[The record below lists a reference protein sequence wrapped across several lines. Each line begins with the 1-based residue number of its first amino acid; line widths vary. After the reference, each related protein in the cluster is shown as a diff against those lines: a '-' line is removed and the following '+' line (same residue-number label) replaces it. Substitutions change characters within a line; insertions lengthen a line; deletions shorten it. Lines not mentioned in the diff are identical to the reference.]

1 MPSADEVKQ
10 SITNWCSSDD
20 DLEITTD
27 RFEPGTDFAFGLKS
41 GTLSSSPVD
50 LVVLKGDGADRITVR
65 RSLTLSGDN
74 VSAAN
79 QLIASRPGS
88 VTAAVER
95 SGADTTVVAQTYVYL
110 DGLSKHTFV
119 QAVAELARTSTLL
132 DGIAAEV
139 VAPDEDTDLAD
150 MPDDGTTS
158 DSPADTAAA
167 AATDDGAAAAAA
179 STVMGESIP
188 QVVAADVAASPTP
201 SMGESIPQVVTP
213 EPTPT
218 PTPAVVPTPLPA
230 PSFTTF
236 PVQQPV
242 VAQPAPQPAYTPQPA
257 QQPYQAQPVQAQP
270 VQAQPAPQPA
280 AASQWVPSHS
290 VPPQGLRAWSAP
302 DPSGPVVANLAPGL
316 PIQVAEVRGAWAR
329 VICSNGWT
337 GWIDGR
343 IIGVAA

>member
-20 DLEITTD
+20 DLEITND
-27 RFEPGTDFAFGLKS
+27 RFEPGTDFAFGLKA
-41 GTLSSSPVD
+41 GVLSSAPVE
-50 LVVLKGDGADRITVR
+50 LVVLEAAGADRVTIR

-74 VSAAN
+74 VTAAN

-95 SGADTTVVAQTYVYL
+95 SGGDTSVVAQTYVYH
-110 DGLSKHTFV
+110 DGLSKQSFV

-132 DGIAAEV
+132 DGISSEV
-139 VAPDEDTDLAD
+139 AVADQDTVLAD
-150 MPDDGTTS
+150 MPADGTTTDAAADAERAS
-158 DSPADTAAA
+158 TYGDLTPAAGAGVAATTFQQPTSPA
-167 AATDDGAAAAAA
+167 
-179 STVMGESIP
+179 SQPLP
-188 QVVAADVAASPTP
+188 QPSFSPQPVQPVQAQPTY
-201 SMGESIPQVVTP
+201 
-213 EPTPT
+213 TPT
-218 PTPAVVPTPLPA
+218 PV
-230 PSFTTF
+230 
-236 PVQQPV
+236 
-242 VAQPAPQPAYTPQPA
+242 

-270 VQAQPAPQPA
+270 APQP

-290 VPPQGLRAWSAP
+290 VPPQGLRAWGAP
-302 DPSGPVVANLAPGL
+302 DPAGPVVANLAPGL

>member
-1 MPSADEVKQ
+1 MPSSDEVKQ

-20 DLEITTD
+20 DLEITSD
-27 RFEPGTDFAFGLKS
+27 RFEPGTAFAFGLKS

-50 LVVLKGDGADRITVR
+50 LVVLQNDGADRVTIR

-95 SGADTTVVAQTYVYL
+95 LGGDTSVVAQTYVYI

-132 DGIAAEV
+132 DGISSEVAA
-139 VAPDEDTDLAD
+139 TDDDSVLAD
-150 MPDDGTTS
+150 MPDDGTTTDTTS
-158 DSPADTAAA
+158 DTVAAA
-167 AATDDGAAAAAA
+167 AADDGAAAAAA
-179 STVMGESIP
+179 SAAAGSIGTDVTGAPVPLTPANPVTVM
-188 QVVAADVAASPTP
+188 PTP
-201 SMGESIPQVVTP
+201 VMAV
-213 EPTPT
+213 
-218 PTPAVVPTPLPA
+218 PAPVPTPIATPQPLPQ
-230 PSFTTF
+230 PSFT
-236 PVQQPV
+236 PQPAQPV
-242 VAQPAPQPAYTPQPA
+242 VAQPVQPAYTPQPV
-257 QQPYQAQPVQAQP
+257 QQYQPQPAQAQPVPQQA
-270 VQAQPAPQPA
+270 PAG
-280 AASQWVPSHS
+280 QWAPSHS

-302 DPSGPVVANLAPGL
+302 DPAGPVVANLAPGL

>member
-20 DLEITTD
+20 DLEITSD
-27 RFEPGTDFAFGLKS
+27 RFEAGTDFAFGLKA
-41 GTLSSSPVD
+41 GVLSSTPVE
-50 LVVLKGDGADRITVR
+50 LVVLKEDGTDRVTIR
-65 RSLTLSGDN
+65 RTLTLSGDN
-74 VSAAN
+74 VTAAN

-95 SGADTTVVAQTYVYL
+95 SGADTSVVAQTYVYL

-132 DGIAAEV
+132 DGLSTEV
-139 VAPDEDTDLAD
+139 VAADEDTVLAD
-150 MPDDGTTS
+150 MPDDGTTTDS
-158 DSPADTAAA
+158 TDTTVATSGDFASPAPDVAAA
-167 AATDDGAAAAAA
+167 
-179 STVMGESIP
+179 
-188 QVVAADVAASPTP
+188 VVAAAPVEA
-201 SMGESIPQVVTP
+201 V
-213 EPTPT
+213 PTPT
-218 PTPAVVPTPLPA
+218 PEPAAVPVATPVPQPLPQ
-230 PSFTTF
+230 PSFSPQ
-236 PVQQPV
+236 PVQPV
-242 VAQPAPQPAYTPQPA
+242 QAQPAPQPAYTPAPV

-270 VQAQPAPQPA
+270 VAQPAPA
-280 AASQWVPSHS
+280 GQWVPSHS

-302 DPSGPVVANLAPGL
+302 DPAGPVVANLAPGL

>member
-20 DLEITTD
+20 DLEITSD
-27 RFEPGTDFAFGLKS
+27 RFEAGTDFAFGLKA
-41 GTLSSSPVD
+41 GVLSSTPVEM
-50 LVVLKGDGADRITVR
+50 VVLKEDGTDRVTIR

-74 VSAAN
+74 VTAAN
-79 QLIASRPGS
+79 ALIASRPGS

-95 SGADTTVVAQTYVYL
+95 SGADTSVVAQTYVYL

-132 DGIAAEV
+132 DGISSEV
-139 VAPDEDTDLAD
+139 VVADEDTVLAD
-150 MPDDGTTS
+150 MPDDGTTTDAAADTTVATS
-158 DSPADTAAA
+158 GDYASPAVDA
-167 AATDDGAAAAAA
+167 
-179 STVMGESIP
+179 
-188 QVVAADVAASPTP
+188 
-201 SMGESIPQVVTP
+201 
-213 EPTPT
+213 
-218 PTPAVVPTPLPA
+218 TPAVVAAATPAEAIPASTPVPVAVPAPTPVVQPLPQ
-230 PSFTTF
+230 PSFTPQPAQ
-236 PVQQPV
+236 PVQPVQAQPV
-242 VAQPAPQPAYTPQPA
+242 QPQPAYTPTPV

-270 VQAQPAPQPA
+270 VPQPA
-280 AASQWVPSHS
+280 AAGQWVPSHA

>member
-27 RFEPGTDFAFGLKS
+27 RFEPGTDFAFGLKA
-41 GTLSSSPVD
+41 GVLSSSPVE
-50 LVVLKGDGADRITVR
+50 LVVLESTGADRVTIR

-95 SGADTTVVAQTYVYL
+95 SGGDTSVVAQTYVYH

-132 DGIAAEV
+132 DAISSEV
-139 VAPDEDTDLAD
+139 AVADQDTVLAD
-150 MPDDGTTS
+150 MPADGTTDTES
-158 DSPADTAAA
+158 GTTYGDLSPAAGVAA
-167 AATDDGAAAAAA
+167 AATFQQPTSPA
-179 STVMGESIP
+179 SQSLP
-188 QVVAADVAASPTP
+188 Q
-201 SMGESIPQVVTP
+201 
-213 EPTPT
+213 
-218 PTPAVVPTPLPA
+218 
-230 PSFTTF
+230 PSFTPQ
-236 PVQQPV
+236 PVQPV
-242 VAQPAPQPAYTPQPA
+242 QAQPTYTPSPV
-257 QQPYQAQPVQAQP
+257 QQPYQAQPVQ
-270 VQAQPAPQPA
+270 PQPSPQP

-290 VPPQGLRAWSAP
+290 VPPQGLRAWGAP
-302 DPSGPVVANLAPGL
+302 DPAGPVVANLAPGL

>member
-1 MPSADEVKQ
+1 MPSSDEVKQ

-20 DLEITTD
+20 DLEITSD

-50 LVVLKGDGADRITVR
+50 LVVLQDTGADRVTIR

-79 QLIASRPGS
+79 ELIASRPGS

-95 SGADTTVVAQTYVYL
+95 LGGDTSVVAQTYVYL

-119 QAVAELARTSTLL
+119 QSVAELARTSALL
-132 DGIAAEV
+132 DAISPEVAA
-139 VAPDEDTDLAD
+139 TDDDSVLAD
-150 MPDDGTTS
+150 MPDDGTTT
-158 DSPADTAAA
+158 DSFSDTAAA
-167 AATDDGAAAAAA
+167 AAADDGSAAAAAA
-179 STVMGESIP
+179 AGAGSVATDVTGGSTPAMGESVP
-188 QVVAADVAASPTP
+188 QVVV
-201 SMGESIPQVVTP
+201 PQVL
-213 EPTPT
+213 PTPT
-218 PTPAVVPTPLPA
+218 PIPTPQPLPQ
-230 PSFTTF
+230 PSFT
-236 PVQQPV
+236 PQPAQPV
-242 VAQPAPQPAYTPQPA
+242 VAQPVAAQPAYTPQPA
-257 QQPYQAQPVQAQP
+257 QQPYQAQPVQP
-270 VQAQPAPQPA
+270 QPAPA
-280 AASQWVPSHS
+280 GQWAPSHS
-290 VPPQGLRAWSAP
+290 VPPQGLRAWGAP

>member
-1 MPSADEVKQ
+1 MPSSDEVKQ

-20 DLEITTD
+20 DLEITSD

-50 LVVLKGDGADRITVR
+50 LVVLQAAGADRVTIR

-79 QLIASRPGS
+79 ELVASRPGS

-95 SGADTTVVAQTYVYL
+95 SGGDTSVVAQTYVYL

-132 DGIAAEV
+132 DAISPEVAA
-139 VAPDEDTDLAD
+139 ADDDTVLAD
-150 MPDDGTTS
+150 MPDDGTTT
-158 DSPADTAAA
+158 DSVSDTAAA
-167 AATDDGAAAAAA
+167 AAADDGSAAAAAAA
-179 STVMGESIP
+179 SAGSIGADVTGGPTPATGESFP
-188 QVVAADVAASPTP
+188 QVIV
-201 SMGESIPQVVTP
+201 PQAV
-213 EPTPT
+213 PTPT
-218 PTPAVVPTPLPA
+218 PIPVPQPLPQ
-230 PSFTTF
+230 PSFT
-236 PVQQPV
+236 PQPAQPV
-242 VAQPAPQPAYTPQPA
+242 VAQPVAAQPAYTPQPV

-270 VQAQPAPQPA
+270 VPQPAPA
-280 AASQWVPSHS
+280 GQWVPSHS
-290 VPPQGLRAWSAP
+290 VPPQGLRAWGAP

>member
-1 MPSADEVKQ
+1 MPSSDEVKQ

-20 DLEITTD
+20 DLEITSD
-27 RFEPGTDFAFGLKS
+27 RFEPGTDFAYGLKS

-50 LVVLKGDGADRITVR
+50 LVVLQDAGADRVTIR

-95 SGADTTVVAQTYVYL
+95 LGGDTSVVAQTYVYL

-132 DGIAAEV
+132 DAISSEVAAT
-139 VAPDEDTDLAD
+139 DDDTVLAD
-150 MPDDGTTS
+150 MPDDGTTTDSVS
-158 DSPADTAAA
+158 DTVAA
-167 AATDDGAAAAAA
+167 AATDDGSAAAAATA
-179 STVMGESIP
+179 GAGSVALDVTGGMTPVTPVVAEPVP
-188 QVVAADVAASPTP
+188 QVAV
-201 SMGESIPQVVTP
+201 PQPV
-213 EPTPT
+213 PTPT
-218 PTPAVVPTPLPA
+218 AIPTPVPLPQ
-230 PSFTTF
+230 PSFT
-236 PVQQPV
+236 PQPAQPV
-242 VAQPAPQPAYTPQPA
+242 MAQPAYTPQPV
-257 QQPYQAQPVQAQP
+257 QQPYQPQP

-280 AASQWVPSHS
+280 PAAQWVPSHA
-290 VPPQGLRAWSAP
+290 VPPQGLRAWGAP
-302 DPSGPVVANLAPGL
+302 DPAGPVVANLAPGL

>member
-20 DLEITTD
+20 DLEITSD
-27 RFEPGTDFAFGLKS
+27 RFEPGTDFAFGLKA
-41 GTLSSSPVD
+41 GVLSSTPVE
-50 LVVLKGDGADRITVR
+50 LVVLESTGADRVTIR

-79 QLIASRPGS
+79 LLIASRPGS

-95 SGADTTVVAQTYVYL
+95 SGADTSVVAQTYVYH
-110 DGLSKHTFV
+110 DGLSKHAFV

-132 DGIAAEV
+132 DAISSEV
-139 VAPDEDTDLAD
+139 AVADQDTVLAD
-150 MPDDGTTS
+150 MPADGTTT
-158 DSPADTAAA
+158 DSAADTES
-167 AATDDGAAAAAA
+167 ATTYGDL
-179 STVMGESIP
+179 
-188 QVVAADVAASPTP
+188 
-201 SMGESIPQVVTP
+201 
-213 EPTPT
+213 
-218 PTPAVVPTPLPA
+218 TPAAGVASATTFQQPTTPASQPLPQ
-230 PSFTTF
+230 PSFTPQPVQPAQAQPTYTPS
-236 PVQQPV
+236 PVQQP
-242 VAQPAPQPAYTPQPA
+242 Y
-257 QQPYQAQPVQAQP
+257 QAQP

-280 AASQWVPSHS
+280 QASQWVPSHS
-290 VPPQGLRAWSAP
+290 VPPQGLRAWGAP
-302 DPSGPVVANLAPGL
+302 DPAGPVVANLAPGL